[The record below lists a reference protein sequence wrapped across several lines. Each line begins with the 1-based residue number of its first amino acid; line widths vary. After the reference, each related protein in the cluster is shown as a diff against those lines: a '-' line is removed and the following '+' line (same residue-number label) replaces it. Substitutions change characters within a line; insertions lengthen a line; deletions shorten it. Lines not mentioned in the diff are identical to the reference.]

1 MIQVSGSRTS
11 HFLGIVVAVRGLIE
25 QAFKLL
31 IVLRDFVKK
40 PISPVLFHTELYLL
54 PQIAEASTASD
65 TLPQGDKLSI
75 TRSTIGGALK
85 GQCMRKCSL

>member
-1 MIQVSGSRTS
+1 MVPVSGSGTS
-11 HFLGIVVAVRGLIE
+11 RFLGIVIAVRGLVE

-31 IVLRDFVKK
+31 VVLRDFVKK
-40 PISPVLFHTELYLL
+40 PISPVLFHTESYLL

-65 TLPQGDKLSI
+65 TLPQGGELSI
-75 TRSTIGGALK
+75 TGGALK